1 MIGQVQ
7 GEMAAVAMCVGEDK
21 QEESVWHFQEHL
33 SRWFLLGGTERT
45 CVPDWINKGESST
58 DGQFY
63 PCHLNHMADN
73 FTLC

>member
-1 MIGQVQ
+1 M
-7 GEMAAVAMCVGEDK
+7 GEVK
-21 QEESVWHFQEHL
+21 QEESVWLFQEHL
-33 SRWFLLGGTERT
+33 SHWFLLGGSKRT
-45 CVPDWINKGESST
+45 CVPDWINKGEGST